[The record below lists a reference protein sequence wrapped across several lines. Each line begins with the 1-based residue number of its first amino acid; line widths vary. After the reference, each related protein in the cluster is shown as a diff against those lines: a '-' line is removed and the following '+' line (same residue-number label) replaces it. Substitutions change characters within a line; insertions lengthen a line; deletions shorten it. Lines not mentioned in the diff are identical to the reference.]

1 MNVEEEEGVKNY
13 LNSPSLLQYSE
24 KKDLEPKEDDF
35 FARIKFR
42 KKEENK
48 KNDKEQKPKNSQLV
62 ETLNSMFPPKQW
74 EEDGHRYIQYVS
86 SEPATREKSRDLF
99 KALDQ
104 KLKERRAKEKGIC
117 PVRQELY
124 SQCFDEIIRQV
135 TIDNTERGLLLL
147 KVRDEIKMS
156 IASYQILYESA
167 ILYGIRKQLQSE
179 DAREEL
185 KKTLEE
191 KEKKTVELTNK
202 KIALEDKLQSLKRH
216 FAERKEIEASKREK
230 DLNFLNQQ
238 KESLDKIIRNISQPI
253 K

>member
-35 FARIKFR
+35 FSRIKFR
-42 KKEENK
+42 KKEEKK

-86 SEPATREKSRDLF
+86 PEPATREKSRDLF

-191 KEKKTVELTNK
+191 KEKKTIELTNK
-202 KIALEDKLQSLKRH
+202 KIALENKLQSLKKH

>member
-13 LNSPSLLQYSE
+13 LNSPNLLQYSE

-86 SEPATREKSRDLF
+86 PEPATREKSRDLF

-191 KEKKTVELTNK
+191 KEKKTIELTNK
-202 KIALEDKLQSLKRH
+202 KIALENKLQSLKKH

>member
-1 MNVEEEEGVKNY
+1 MNVDEEEEGVKKY
-13 LNSPSLLQYSE
+13 LNSDSLLQYSN
-24 KKDLEPKEDDF
+24 KKDVEPKEDDF
-35 FARIKFR
+35 FARIKFK
-42 KKEENK
+42 KKEEDKKTDTKEK
-48 KNDKEQKPKNSQLV
+48 KNSHLV
-62 ETLNSMFPPKQW
+62 ETLNSMFPPKEW
-74 EEDGHRYIQYVS
+74 EENGHKYIQYVS
-86 SEPATREKSRDLF
+86 PEPASRDKSRDLF

-104 KLKERRAKEKGIC
+104 KLKEKRAKEKGIC

-167 ILYGIRKQLQSE
+167 LLYGIRKQLQSE

-191 KEKKTVELTNK
+191 KEKKTIELTNK
-202 KIALEDKLQSLKRH
+202 KIELENKLQSLRKH
-216 FAERKEIEASKREK
+216 FAERKEIEAAKREK
-230 DLNFLNQQ
+230 DINFLNQQ
-238 KESLDKIIRNISQPI
+238 KESLDIIIKNISQPI

>member
-1 MNVEEEEGVKNY
+1 MNVDEEEEGVKKY
-13 LNSPSLLQYSE
+13 LNSDSLLQYSN
-24 KKDLEPKEDDF
+24 KKDVEPKEDDF
-35 FARIKFR
+35 FARIKFK
-42 KKEENK
+42 KKEEDKKTDTKEK
-48 KNDKEQKPKNSQLV
+48 KNSHLV
-62 ETLNSMFPPKQW
+62 ETLNSMFPPKEW
-74 EEDGHRYIQYVS
+74 EENGHKYIQYVS
-86 SEPATREKSRDLF
+86 PEPASRDKSRDLF

-104 KLKERRAKEKGIC
+104 KLKEKRAKEKGIC

-179 DAREEL
+179 DEREEL

-191 KEKKTVELTNK
+191 KEKKTIELTNK
-202 KIALEDKLQSLKRH
+202 KIELENKLQSLRKH
-216 FAERKEIEASKREK
+216 FAERKEIEAAKREK
-230 DLNFLNQQ
+230 DINFLNQQ
-238 KESLDKIIRNISQPI
+238 KESLDIIIKNISQPI